1 MSHAKDETI
10 IIDKIHKLYT
20 TVVTNTKKNITITST
35 EPGDYGCCIVA
46 HNADVT
52 ITVQS
57 DIPDV
62 KITIVCINYASPDKS
77 VKCTINAFTHHD
89 RVVIDMTVLSLAGK

>member
-35 EPGDYGCCIVA
+35 EPGDYGCCIIA
-46 HNADVT
+46 HNAELT
-52 ITVQS
+52 IRIQS
-57 DIPDV
+57 DVPDV
-62 KITIVCINYASPDKS
+62 HITIVCINYASRDKS
-77 VKCTINAFTHHD
+77 VKCAIDAFTDHD
-89 RVVIDMTVLSLAGK
+89 RVAIDMTVLSLAGK